1 MSFRHL
7 VLLCVAVAT
16 TLLIVVAQGAPAN
29 NFNAIL
35 GEELPSLTRNVIA
48 DPNIGRPAATSLE
61 LTEPSETAPVAIDP
75 SSPEIPPL
83 EIPVPPPRNDRPPT
97 TVPSVPTI
105 RTPSPAGDNI
115 PRGAV
120 NHAGRSLTP
129 TERSRIATFL
139 QSKGISLFSPFT
151 PPNSARFILHDTA
164 GVLSQSFLERERREN
179 RGPLGLG
186 VSIYAP
192 RNSEGVV
199 ARPNFYELRRP
210 TTTKFEKAEDILS
223 QSTREGYFRRIWR
236 AAKSAVRQDAL
247 DSALNGL
254 GLTEAE
260 MSSERRKATQ
270 QLNGGNEKGFTTA
283 TWTAEKICDRY
294 SEDQSIALTGDLA
307 TACNATAE
315 YFRTR
320 NQRVRES
327 VPIEILQVGTRSQ
340 RGNQN
345 SCTAFNSNLQP
356 LPNPPYS
363 QTQYNTTIVQYLRS
377 AAIAGKYPEI
387 TTHFLLDKFDRV
399 DAHCDPR
406 CFNVNKVYTS
416 IADLMGHDRGSKYGI
431 TPSYGT
437 SSRDNIWWNDRV
449 CYGAP
454 PQ

>member
-1 MSFRHL
+1 VSFRHL

-16 TLLIVVAQGAPAN
+16 TISIVVAQGSPAN
-29 NFNAIL
+29 NFNVIL

-48 DPNIGRPAATSLE
+48 DPNIGMSAETSPE
-61 LTEPSETAPVAIDP
+61 LTEPPEIVPVAINS

-97 TVPSVPTI
+97 TVPSVPPI
-105 RTPSPAGDNI
+105 RTPSGDNI
-115 PRGAV
+115 PAGAI

-139 QSKGISLFSPFT
+139 QSKGISLFSPFA

-164 GVLSQSFLERERREN
+164 GILPQSFLDRERREN

-192 RNSEGVV
+192 RNNEGVV
-199 ARPNFYELRRP
+199 ARPNFYEMRRP
-210 TTTKFEKAEDILS
+210 TTTLFEKAEDILS

-236 AAKSAVRQDAL
+236 SAKPGVRQDAL

-254 GLTEAE
+254 GLTETE

-270 QLNGGNEKGFTTA
+270 QLNSNTNEKIYTTA
-283 TWTAEKICDRY
+283 TWAAEKICDRY
-294 SEDQSIALTGDLA
+294 NGDRSIAFTGDLEVACRA
-307 TACNATAE
+307 TAN

-320 NQRVRES
+320 NQRVSES

-340 RGNQN
+340 SGNQN
-345 SCTAFNSNLQP
+345 SCTASNSNLQP

-363 QTQYNTTIVQYLRS
+363 QTQYDTTIVQYLRS

-387 TTHFLLDKFDRV
+387 TTHYALDTFAA

-437 SSRDNIWWNDRV
+437 RLGRNNIWWNDRV
-449 CYGAP
+449 CYSAP